1 MSEQVKAA
9 LVIAVSI
16 IAATVGCGGSS
27 SSAPTSPT
35 VTTAPAIPK
44 ANLVAIERPL
54 NWYRIGFGSIY
65 RLDGLGQ
72 NLGPGCANNVTWTT
86 DYFGESGGLSDVLLN
101 TKSTDANGY
110 AQRFEATRIIPPNVT
125 FEYTNTGRSGS
136 NLVDK
141 GNRYATT
148 FEWDDVVCP

>member
-44 ANLVAIERPL
+44 ANLVAIERPM
-54 NWYRIGFGSIY
+54 NWTVVGAFGSIS
-65 RLDGLGQ
+65 RLEGLGQ
-72 NLGPGCANNVTWTT
+72 NLGPGCANNVTWRKLVGSRLL
-86 DYFGESGGLSDVLLN
+86 FFRAFSGG
-101 TKSTDANGY
+101 
-110 AQRFEATRIIPPNVT
+110 
-125 FEYTNTGRSGS
+125 
-136 NLVDK
+136 
-141 GNRYATT
+141 
-148 FEWDDVVCP
+148 